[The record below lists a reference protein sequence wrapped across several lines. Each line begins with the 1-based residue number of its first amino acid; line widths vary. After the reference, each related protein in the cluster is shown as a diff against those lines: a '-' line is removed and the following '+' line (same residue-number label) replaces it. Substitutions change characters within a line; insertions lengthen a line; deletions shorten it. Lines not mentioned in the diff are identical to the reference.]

1 MKKNEEL
8 TLAEVAAYLGWT
20 PRFVERLAVGGKL
33 PGREVD
39 GIWRF
44 KRSDL
49 VDWLDQKIQTLDLA
63 QVADLEHRFESELE
77 KEGLLPR
84 PHPAPLAT
92 RLTKTGVDL
101 HLEATQKADVLK
113 GIVNL
118 AAKAGLLADPALLL
132 SSLVE
137 REALCS
143 TALPGGVAIVHPRR
157 PLPAAIRGPVLVFA
171 RTTEPVEFGAPD
183 GERTQLFILIATLD
197 EREHLHALAR
207 LVRVL
212 QGGGLEALRKA
223 ESPEALIAV
232 LRGRELEID
241 TARGPVSKG

>member
-1 MKKNEEL
+1 MKKHDEL

-33 PGREVD
+33 PGREAD

-63 QVADLEHRFESELE
+63 QVAELEHHFESELE
-77 KEGLLPR
+77 KDGLLPR

-92 RLTKTGVDL
+92 RLHPAGIDLALPAARKT
-101 HLEATQKADVLK
+101 EVLK
-113 GIVNL
+113 ALVAV
-118 AAKAGLLADPALLL
+118 AARTGAVADPGLLAG
-132 SSLVE
+132 SLAE

-157 PLPAAIRGPVLVFA
+157 PLPAAIRGTILAFA
-171 RTTEPVEFGAPD
+171 RTLEPVDFGAAD
-183 GERTQLFILIATLD
+183 GERTQVFFLLAALD

-207 LVRVL
+207 LMRVL
-212 QGGGLEALRKA
+212 RDGGVAAMARA
-223 ESPEALIAV
+223 PDADAV
-232 LRGRELEID
+232 LSILRQREHEID
-241 TARGPVSKG
+241 AGTRGGRPA